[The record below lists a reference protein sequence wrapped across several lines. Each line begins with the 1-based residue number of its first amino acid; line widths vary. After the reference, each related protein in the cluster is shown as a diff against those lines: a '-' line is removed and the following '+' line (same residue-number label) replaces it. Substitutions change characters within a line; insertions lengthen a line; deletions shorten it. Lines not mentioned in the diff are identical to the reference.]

1 MFPSIIQL
9 TILLVE
15 AIYCGMLFVEI
26 EIYIFG
32 LAYECEKFTITL
44 EGTS

>member
-15 AIYCGMLFVEI
+15 GIYCAMLFVET

-32 LAYECEKFTITL
+32 LAYECKKQ
-44 EGTS
+44 